1 MREALEVLWQVL
13 TPIFLTAGA
22 GYLLARK
29 LGVRP
34 QGLSRAAFYIFS
46 PCLLFDKFSKTAL
59 SPTDLG
65 QIALFA
71 ALVIAGSGLVA
82 WIICALAGYDRP
94 ATMAFILCVIAG
106 NTGNYGLP
114 ANQFAF
120 GEVALEP
127 AVIYYAIST
136 LILSTVGVYLVAR
149 GQRQARQALR
159 NVVTV
164 PLVYAGLA
172 GLLVWALQIPV
183 PLPIERATALA
194 GQAAVPV
201 MLILLGIQLAGVR
214 LRSDIGRISLASATK
229 LVVAPLLGVLF
240 AQIIGL
246 GGIVRQAAILE
257 SAMPTAVM
265 ATVLTTEYEA
275 APEFTAGTVLVSTL
289 ASIVTVSFVLAL
301 VR

>member
-13 TPIFLTAGA
+13 APILLTAGA

-29 LGVRP
+29 LGVQP
-34 QGLSRAAFYIFS
+34 QGLSKAAFYIFS
-46 PCLLFDKFSKTAL
+46 PCLLFDKFSTTAL
-59 SPTDLG
+59 SPADLG
-65 QIALFA
+65 RIALFTV
-71 ALVIAGSGLVA
+71 LVIAGAGLIA
-82 WIICALAGYDRP
+82 WLICIVAGYGRP

-120 GEVALEP
+120 GETALEP
-127 AVIYYAIST
+127 AVIYFAIST

-149 GQRQARQALR
+149 GQHQERDALR
-159 NVVTV
+159 NMVTV

-172 GLLVWALQIPV
+172 GLLVWALHIRVPV
-183 PLPIERATALA
+183 PIERATALA

-201 MLILLGIQLAGVR
+201 MLVLLGVQLAGVR
-214 LRSDIGRISLASATK
+214 LRSDLGRISLAAGTK
-229 LVVAPLLGVLF
+229 LVITPLLGMVF
-240 AQIIGL
+240 AQLLGL
-246 GGIVRQAAILE
+246 TGVVRQAMILE

-289 ASIVTVSFVLAL
+289 ASLITVPIVLAFL
-301 VR
+301 R

>member
-29 LGVRP
+29 LGVQP
-34 QGLSRAAFYIFS
+34 QGLSRVAFYIFS
-46 PCLLFDKFSKTAL
+46 PCLLFDKFSKTGL
-59 SPTDLG
+59 SPADLG
-65 QIALFA
+65 RITLFTV
-71 ALVIAGSGLVA
+71 LVIAGSGLVA
-82 WIICALAGYDRP
+82 WCICAIARYDRP

-120 GEVALEP
+120 GESALEP
-127 AVIYYAIST
+127 AVIYFAIST

-149 GQRQARQALR
+149 GRRPARDALR
-159 NVVTV
+159 NIVTV

-172 GLLVWALQIPV
+172 GLLVWALDVRVPV
-183 PLPIERATALA
+183 PIERATSLA

-201 MLILLGIQLAGVR
+201 MLVLLGIQLAGVR
-214 LRSDIGRISLASATK
+214 LRDDLGRISLAAGTK
-229 LVVAPLLGVLF
+229 LVVAPLLGVLL
-240 AQIIGL
+240 AQVLGL
-246 GGIVRQAAILE
+246 TGIVRQAVILE

-265 ATVLTTEYEA
+265 ATVLATEYEA
-275 APEFTAGTVLVSTL
+275 APEFTAGAVLASTL
-289 ASIVTVSFVLAL
+289 ASLVTVSIVLAFL
-301 VR
+301 R

>member
-1 MREALEVLWQVL
+1 MQEALEVLWQVL
-13 TPIFLTAGA
+13 APIFLTAGA

-29 LGVRP
+29 LGVQP

-59 SPTDLG
+59 SPGDLG
-65 QIALFA
+65 RIALFTV
-71 ALVIAGSGLVA
+71 LVIAGSGVVA
-82 WIICALAGYDRP
+82 WIICALAGYGRP

-120 GEVALEP
+120 GEVALDS
-127 AVIYYAIST
+127 AVIYYSIST
-136 LILSTVGVYLVAR
+136 LILSTVGVYLVAY
-149 GQRQARQALR
+149 GQRQARDAVR

-172 GLLVWALQIPV
+172 GLLVWGLHIRV

-214 LRSDIGRISLASATK
+214 LRDDLGRISLAAGTK
-229 LVVAPLLGVLF
+229 LLVAPLLGVLF
-240 AQIIGL
+240 AQLLGL
-246 GGIVRQAAILE
+246 TGIVRQSLILE

-289 ASIVTVSFVLAL
+289 ASFVTVSIVLAFL
-301 VR
+301 R